1 MIEGPEVGG
10 FWPWNG
16 WVLWAS
22 FPLHKEYYRENVSP
36 GQPSAGRLKGGR
48 RKVFGA
54 GSAR

>member
-22 FPLHKEYYRENVSP
+22 FPLHT
-36 GQPSAGRLKGGR
+36 AGVL
-48 RKVFGA
+48 
-54 GSAR
+54 